1 LLRSTARGAVSLER
15 LAQDATG
22 HLVSPFTHPWSDGT
36 TGITRSPLA
45 LLEKLAAL
53 MALPRIHLVRY
64 GGYLAPHS
72 HLRGVI
78 IPTLRQQGMEAVS
91 PAVELPVT
99 ACCQQGWLGASAPVR
114 VIRGSAGATGGGW
127 EALGDVKSGF
137 IFPILVHGPLVR
149 VRWAEAL
156 LGDGA

>member
-1 LLRSTARGAVSLER
+1 MERLLRSTARGAVSLER

-22 HLVSPFTHPWSDGT
+22 HLVSTFTYLWSDGT

-72 HLRGVI
+72 PLRGAI

-91 PAVELPVT
+91 PAV
-99 ACCQQGWLGASAPVR
+99 
-114 VIRGSAGATGGGW
+114 
-127 EALGDVKSGF
+127 
-137 IFPILVHGPLVR
+137 
-149 VRWAEAL
+149 
-156 LGDGA
+156 